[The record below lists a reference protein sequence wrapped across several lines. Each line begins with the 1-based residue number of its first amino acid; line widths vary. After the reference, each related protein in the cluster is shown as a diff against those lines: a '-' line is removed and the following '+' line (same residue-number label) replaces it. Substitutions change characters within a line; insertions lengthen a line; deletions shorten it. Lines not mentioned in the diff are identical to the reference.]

1 VKDKSR
7 NKQFAKQ
14 IQNGLDLT
22 DEAINITAI
31 YDTSLEPGQC
41 IPSHF
46 HPDLEEIY
54 YILSGYGMMTIG
66 DETKEIERY
75 DVIYISK
82 TSPHTLTNTG
92 NVPLR
97 FVTLSVKVKE
107 DKENIPYIS

>member
-1 VKDKSR
+1 M
-7 NKQFAKQ
+7 FAKQ

-22 DEAINITAI
+22 DEAKNITAI
-31 YDTSLEPGQC
+31 YDTSLEPGHD
-41 IPSHF
+41 IPVHF

-75 DVIYISK
+75 DVIYIPK
-82 TSPHTLTNTG
+82 TSQHTLNNIG

-107 DKENIPYIS
+107 VKENIPYII

>member
-1 VKDKSR
+1 M
-7 NKQFAKQ
+7 FTKQ

-22 DEAINITAI
+22 DEANNITAI
-31 YDTSLEPGQC
+31 YDTSLESGQG

-54 YILSGYGMMTIG
+54 YILSGYGIMTID
-66 DETKEIERY
+66 DETKKIERY
-75 DVIYISK
+75 DVIYIPK
-82 TSPHTLTNTG
+82 TSPHTLTNIG

-107 DKENIPYIS
+107 EKDNIPYIS

>member
-1 VKDKSR
+1 M
-7 NKQFAKQ
+7 FAKQ

-22 DEAINITAI
+22 DEAKNITAI
-31 YDTSLEPGQC
+31 YDTSLEPGQGV
-41 IPSHF
+41 PLHF

-66 DETKEIERY
+66 DETREIERY
-75 DVIYISK
+75 DVVYIPK
-82 TSPHTLTNTG
+82 TSPHTLNNTG